1 VIKVDEIENIDEE
14 ENKKESKTKEAKIQP
29 KIKNEETQEEQNIKA
44 FLQTSVNLAVI
55 DFQVLP
61 SKNGKILVVLDALG
75 RPALNVSLY
84 LSDQMIKKLI
94 SELEK

>member
-1 VIKVDEIENIDEE
+1 VVEVDEIENIDEE
-14 ENKKESKTKEAKIQP
+14 ENKKETKPTTKIQP
-29 KIKNEETQEEQNIKA
+29 KTKNEEAQVDQNVRT

-55 DFQVLP
+55 DFQILP

-84 LSDQMIKKLI
+84 LSDETIEKLI
-94 SELEK
+94 AELEK

>member
-1 VIKVDEIENIDEE
+1 MDEIENIDED
-14 ENKKESKTKEAKIQP
+14 ENKKKSKSTEVKIQP
-29 KIKNEETQEEQNIKA
+29 KIKNEDTQTEQNIKT

-61 SKNGKILVVLDALG
+61 SRNGKILVILDALG

-84 LSDQMIKKLI
+84 LSDEMIEKLV